1 MPLCSDGCVCVF
13 VCNVGGFDRVW
24 NNNFKPGI
32 ELIEQEQ
39 MADKV
44 REEESL
50 AQASFAQQAQT
61 DWSVEAVVDEDDLFK

>member
-1 MPLCSDGCVCVF
+1 MWRVNAHVLTGGMSC
-13 VCNVGGFDRVW
+13 GGFHRVW